1 MKGPLLAALGLILLA
16 GAQAGL
22 GTVWRPLGVKPDLV
36 LLGVVTIGLLAGPR
50 QALWAAL
57 IGGLF
62 LDLLSVLPIG
72 THMLALSLA
81 ALVTALRARFDDP
94 GSIVVLLVLTPVA
107 ALLYNGAQMLELALL
122 GRAVL
127 GRTGIGQMVLSLVI
141 VDALL
146 VPVFWL
152 PVGLFRRNRSRFA

>member
-94 GSIVVLLVLTPVA
+94 GSIVVPLVLTPVA
-107 ALLYNGAQMLELALL
+107 ALLYNGAQML
-122 GRAVL
+122 
-127 GRTGIGQMVLSLVI
+127 
-141 VDALL
+141 
-146 VPVFWL
+146 
-152 PVGLFRRNRSRFA
+152 